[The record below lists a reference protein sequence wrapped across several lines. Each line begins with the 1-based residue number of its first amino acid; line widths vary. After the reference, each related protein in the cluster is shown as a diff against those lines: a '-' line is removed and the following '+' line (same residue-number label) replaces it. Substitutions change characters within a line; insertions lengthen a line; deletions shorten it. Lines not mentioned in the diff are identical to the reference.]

1 MKKILV
7 CSILLLT
14 SLIAFCAPVGT
25 WKNYLSYHTTTEIE
39 HVGDI
44 YYVLASGGLYSYNAK
59 DGSIYTYDKTNGL
72 SDTGIKAIQWNKSS
86 RKLVIVY
93 KDNNID
99 LLSENGKIENLPD
112 YYLKAMTED
121 KTIHS
126 IYNNGVFA
134 YLSTAFGIL
143 KVNTKNAEFSD
154 TYFLNESVEYAYI
167 ANNQLYAAIPTKGLM
182 ACSLAS
188 NPQNKSNW
196 SVVGAYV
203 APNKQLNATD
213 LAVIN
218 KVKPNGAQYNSF
230 AFMTLKG
237 NTLYTAPGGFN
248 SVIDASTPGAVQ
260 VYDGQKWTMYEDDL
274 TTKTPNIPYMSIT
287 SVAVDPKD
295 AQHVFASG
303 RTGLYEFRDGK
314 FVKHYTYTNSPL
326 KAFKPNNPNYVITLS
341 ISFDSQGNLYVLNGN
356 NPDGTSL
363 LRLNSNGSWDDLH
376 QDALVANGYSFR
388 ILTNLTWDSRNLLWF
403 VNDHWDNKSLA
414 YFNPKTNQLKLY
426 STFYNQDGVALGD
439 GRVHCVAEDKQQN
452 MWIGTGNGPVMLTP
466 SQIRSGSE
474 NFNQIK
480 VPRNDGTNF
489 ADYLLSGVDI
499 TCIVVDGANR
509 KWFGTNG
516 NGVYLIS
523 ADNLQELKHFT
534 AENSPLLSNTIES
547 MAINNNTGE
556 VFFGTT
562 EGLCSYVTDATDAPS
577 TSSDSDVL
585 VYPNPVLPDY
595 TGLITIKGLAFDSHV
610 KIVTTN
616 GALVAEGRS
625 NGGSFTWDGNDQNG
639 QRVAGGMYIVLSA
652 TAEGESSVVTKI
664 AIIR

>member
-1 MKKILV
+1 
-7 CSILLLT
+7 
-14 SLIAFCAPVGT
+14 
-25 WKNYLSYHTTTEIE
+25 
-39 HVGDI
+39 
-44 YYVLASGGLYSYNAK
+44 
-59 DGSIYTYDKTNGL
+59 
-72 SDTGIKAIQWNKSS
+72 
-86 RKLVIVY
+86 
-93 KDNNID
+93 
-99 LLSENGKIENLPD
+99 
-112 YYLKAMTED
+112 
-121 KTIHS
+121 
-126 IYNNGVFA
+126 
-134 YLSTAFGIL
+134 
-143 KVNTKNAEFSD
+143 
-154 TYFLNESVEYAYI
+154 
-167 ANNQLYAAIPTKGLM
+167 
-182 ACSLAS
+182 
-188 NPQNKSNW
+188 
-196 SVVGAYV
+196 
-203 APNKQLNATD
+203 
-213 LAVIN
+213 
-218 KVKPNGAQYNSF
+218 
-230 AFMTLKG
+230 
-237 NTLYTAPGGFN
+237 
-248 SVIDASTPGAVQ
+248 
-260 VYDGQKWTMYEDDL
+260 MYEDDL
-274 TTKTPNIPYMSIT
+274 TTKTPNIPYVSIT

-376 QDALVANGYSFR
+376 QDALFANGYSFR

-426 STFYNQDGVALGD
+426 STFYNQDGVALGE

-452 MWIGTGNGPVMLTP
+452 MWIGTGNGPIMLTP

>member
-203 APNKQLNATD
+203 APNKQLNASD

-274 TTKTPNIPYMSIT
+274 TTKTPN
-287 SVAVDPKD
+287 
-295 AQHVFASG
+295 
-303 RTGLYEFRDGK
+303 
-314 FVKHYTYTNSPL
+314 
-326 KAFKPNNPNYVITLS
+326 
-341 ISFDSQGNLYVLNGN
+341 
-356 NPDGTSL
+356 
-363 LRLNSNGSWDDLH
+363 
-376 QDALVANGYSFR
+376 
-388 ILTNLTWDSRNLLWF
+388 
-403 VNDHWDNKSLA
+403 
-414 YFNPKTNQLKLY
+414 
-426 STFYNQDGVALGD
+426 
-439 GRVHCVAEDKQQN
+439 
-452 MWIGTGNGPVMLTP
+452 
-466 SQIRSGSE
+466 
-474 NFNQIK
+474 
-480 VPRNDGTNF
+480 
-489 ADYLLSGVDI
+489 
-499 TCIVVDGANR
+499 
-509 KWFGTNG
+509 
-516 NGVYLIS
+516 
-523 ADNLQELKHFT
+523 
-534 AENSPLLSNTIES
+534 
-547 MAINNNTGE
+547 
-556 VFFGTT
+556 
-562 EGLCSYVTDATDAPS
+562 
-577 TSSDSDVL
+577 
-585 VYPNPVLPDY
+585 
-595 TGLITIKGLAFDSHV
+595 
-610 KIVTTN
+610 
-616 GALVAEGRS
+616 
-625 NGGSFTWDGNDQNG
+625 
-639 QRVAGGMYIVLSA
+639 
-652 TAEGESSVVTKI
+652 
-664 AIIR
+664 

>member
-1 MKKILV
+1 MEHRYFASTAMVLGTICIKMRF
-7 CSILLLT
+7 LLT
-14 SLIAFCAPVGT
+14 
-25 WKNYLSYHTTTEIE
+25 
-39 HVGDI
+39 
-44 YYVLASGGLYSYNAK
+44 
-59 DGSIYTYDKTNGL
+59 
-72 SDTGIKAIQWNKSS
+72 AIRS
-86 RKLVIVY
+86 
-93 KDNNID
+93 
-99 LLSENGKIENLPD
+99 
-112 YYLKAMTED
+112 
-121 KTIHS
+121 
-126 IYNNGVFA
+126 VF
-134 YLSTAFGIL
+134 
-143 KVNTKNAEFSD
+143 
-154 TYFLNESVEYAYI
+154 
-167 ANNQLYAAIPTKGLM
+167 
-182 ACSLAS
+182 
-188 NPQNKSNW
+188 
-196 SVVGAYV
+196 
-203 APNKQLNATD
+203 
-213 LAVIN
+213 
-218 KVKPNGAQYNSF
+218 
-230 AFMTLKG
+230 
-237 NTLYTAPGGFN
+237 
-248 SVIDASTPGAVQ
+248 
-260 VYDGQKWTMYEDDL
+260 
-274 TTKTPNIPYMSIT
+274 
-287 SVAVDPKD
+287 
-295 AQHVFASG
+295 
-303 RTGLYEFRDGK
+303 
-314 FVKHYTYTNSPL
+314 SP
-326 KAFKPNNPNYVITLS
+326 
-341 ISFDSQGNLYVLNGN
+341 
-356 NPDGTSL
+356 TSL
-363 LRLNSNGSWDDLH
+363 GTHATFFGL
-376 QDALVANGYSFR
+376 
-388 ILTNLTWDSRNLLWF
+388 LT
-403 VNDHWDNKSLA
+403 DHWDNKSLA

-452 MWIGTGNGPVMLTP
+452 MWIGTGNGPIMLTP

>member
-1 MKKILV
+1 MKKILA

-25 WKNYLSYHTTTEIE
+25 WKNYLAYHNTTEIE
-39 HVGDI
+39 HVGEI
-44 YYVLASGGLYSYNAK
+44 YYVLASSSLYSYNTK

-93 KDNNID
+93 KNNNID

-143 KVNTKNAEFSD
+143 KINTKNAEFSD

-188 NPQNKSNW
+188 NPQDKSNW

-203 APNKQLNATD
+203 ALNKQLNASD
-213 LAVIN
+213 LAMIN
-218 KVKPNGAQYNSF
+218 KVKPKGAQYNSF

-237 NTLYTAPGGFN
+237 NTLYTVPGGFN

-260 VYDGQKWTMYEDDL
+260 IYDGQKWTFYEDDL
-274 TTKTPNIPYMSIT
+274 TTKTSNIPYVSIT
-287 SVAVDPKD
+287 SVAIDPKD

-326 KAFKPNNPNYVITLS
+326 KAALPNNINYVIVS
-341 ISFDSQGNLYVLNGN
+341 GIAFDIQGNLWC
-356 NPDGTSL
+356 
-363 LRLNSNGSWDDLH
+363 LNSNNDGNSSLLMLDRKGVWTNYHSNELTQKGETLRYLTSPIFDTR
-376 QDALVANGYSFR
+376 GY
-388 ILTNLTWDSRNLLWF
+388 LWF
-403 VNDHWDNKSLA
+403 VNNHWDTPCLVLFTPSTQQI
-414 YFNPKTNQLKLY
+414 KTFKHI
-426 STFYNQDGVALGD
+426 TNQDGVGFND
-439 GRVHCVAEDKQQN
+439 IITRCVTTDKQQN
-452 MWIGTGNGPVMLTP
+452 IWIGTASGPLLLNSSSINQSDP
-466 SQIRSGSE
+466 
-474 NFNQIK
+474 NFIQVKI
-480 VPRNDGTNF
+480 PRNDGTNF

-499 TCIVVDGANR
+499 TCIAVDGANR

-547 MAINNNTGE
+547 MVINNNTGE

-616 GALVAEGRS
+616 GTLVAEGRS
-625 NGGSFTWDGNDQNG
+625 NGGTFTWDGNDQNG

>member
-1 MKKILV
+1 MKKILA

-25 WKNYLSYHTTTEIE
+25 WKNYLAYHNTTEIE
-39 HVGDI
+39 HVGEI
-44 YYVLASGGLYSYNAK
+44 YYVLASSSLYSYNTK

-93 KDNNID
+93 KNNNID

-143 KVNTKNAEFSD
+143 KINTKNAEFSD

-188 NPQNKSNW
+188 NPQDKSNW
-196 SVVGAYV
+196 SIVEAYV
-203 APNKQLNATD
+203 APNKQLNASD

-218 KVKPNGAQYNSF
+218 KVKPKGAQYNSF

-237 NTLYTAPGGFN
+237 NILYTVPGGFS

-260 VYDGQKWTMYEDDL
+260 VYDGQKWTFYEDDL
-274 TTKTPNIPYMSIT
+274 TKKTPNIPYVSIT

-295 AQHVFASG
+295 VQHVFASG

-326 KAFKPNNPNYVITLS
+326 KAALPNNINYVIVS
-341 ISFDSQGNLYVLNGN
+341 GIAFDIQGNLWC
-356 NPDGTSL
+356 
-363 LRLNSNGSWDDLH
+363 LNSNNDGNSSLLMLDRKGVWTNYHSNELTQKGETLRYLTSPIFDTR
-376 QDALVANGYSFR
+376 GY
-388 ILTNLTWDSRNLLWF
+388 LWF
-403 VNDHWDNKSLA
+403 VNNHWDTPCLVLFTPSTQQI
-414 YFNPKTNQLKLY
+414 KTFKHI
-426 STFYNQDGVALGD
+426 TNQDGVGFND
-439 GRVHCVAEDKQQN
+439 IITRCVTTDKQQN
-452 MWIGTGNGPVMLTP
+452 IWIGTASGPLLLN
-466 SQIRSGSE
+466 SSSINQSE
-474 NFNQIK
+474 PNFIQVKI
-480 VPRNDGTNF
+480 PRNDGTNF

-534 AENSPLLSNTIES
+534 AETSPLLSNNIQS

-625 NGGSFTWDGNDQNG
+625 NGGTFTWDGNDQNG

>member
-1 MKKILV
+1 M
-7 CSILLLT
+7 
-14 SLIAFCAPVGT
+14 
-25 WKNYLSYHTTTEIE
+25 
-39 HVGDI
+39 
-44 YYVLASGGLYSYNAK
+44 
-59 DGSIYTYDKTNGL
+59 
-72 SDTGIKAIQWNKSS
+72 
-86 RKLVIVY
+86 
-93 KDNNID
+93 
-99 LLSENGKIENLPD
+99 
-112 YYLKAMTED
+112 
-121 KTIHS
+121 
-126 IYNNGVFA
+126 
-134 YLSTAFGIL
+134 
-143 KVNTKNAEFSD
+143 
-154 TYFLNESVEYAYI
+154 
-167 ANNQLYAAIPTKGLM
+167 
-182 ACSLAS
+182 
-188 NPQNKSNW
+188 
-196 SVVGAYV
+196 
-203 APNKQLNATD
+203 
-213 LAVIN
+213 
-218 KVKPNGAQYNSF
+218 
-230 AFMTLKG
+230 
-237 NTLYTAPGGFN
+237 
-248 SVIDASTPGAVQ
+248 
-260 VYDGQKWTMYEDDL
+260 
-274 TTKTPNIPYMSIT
+274 
-287 SVAVDPKD
+287 
-295 AQHVFASG
+295 
-303 RTGLYEFRDGK
+303 
-314 FVKHYTYTNSPL
+314 
-326 KAFKPNNPNYVITLS
+326 
-341 ISFDSQGNLYVLNGN
+341 
-356 NPDGTSL
+356 
-363 LRLNSNGSWDDLH
+363 
-376 QDALVANGYSFR
+376 
-388 ILTNLTWDSRNLLWF
+388 
-403 VNDHWDNKSLA
+403 
-414 YFNPKTNQLKLY
+414 KLY
-426 STFYNQDGVALGD
+426 STFYNQDGVALGE

-452 MWIGTGNGPVMLTP
+452 MWIGTGNGPIMLTP

-556 VFFGTT
+556 VFFGTS

>member
-1 MKKILV
+1 MKKILA

-25 WKNYLSYHTTTEIE
+25 WKNYLAYHNTTEIE
-39 HVGDI
+39 HVGEI
-44 YYVLASGGLYSYNAK
+44 YYVLASSSLYSYNTK

-93 KDNNID
+93 KNNNID

-143 KVNTKNAEFSD
+143 KINTKNAEFSD

-188 NPQNKSNW
+188 NPQDKSNW

-203 APNKQLNATD
+203 ALNKQLNASD
-213 LAVIN
+213 LAMIN
-218 KVKPNGAQYNSF
+218 KVKPKGAQYNSF

-237 NTLYTAPGGFN
+237 NTLYTVPGGFN

-260 VYDGQKWTMYEDDL
+260 IYDGQKWTFYEDDL
-274 TTKTPNIPYMSIT
+274 TTKTSNIPYVSIT
-287 SVAVDPKD
+287 SVAIDPKD

-326 KAFKPNNPNYVITLS
+326 KAALPNNINYVIVS
-341 ISFDSQGNLYVLNGN
+341 GIAFDIQGNLWC
-356 NPDGTSL
+356 
-363 LRLNSNGSWDDLH
+363 LNSNNDGNSSLLMLDRKGVWTNYHSNELTQKGETLRYLTSPIFDTR
-376 QDALVANGYSFR
+376 GY
-388 ILTNLTWDSRNLLWF
+388 LWF
-403 VNDHWDNKSLA
+403 VNNHWDTPCLVLFTPSTQQI
-414 YFNPKTNQLKLY
+414 KTFKHI
-426 STFYNQDGVALGD
+426 TNQDGVGFND
-439 GRVHCVAEDKQQN
+439 IITRCVTTDKQQN
-452 MWIGTGNGPVMLTP
+452 IWIGTASGPLLLNSSSINQSDP
-466 SQIRSGSE
+466 
-474 NFNQIK
+474 NFIQVKI
-480 VPRNDGTNF
+480 PRNDGTNF

-499 TCIVVDGANR
+499 TCIAVDGANR

-534 AENSPLLSNTIES
+534 AENSPLLSNNIES

-577 TSSDSDVL
+577 TPSESDVL

-616 GALVAEGRS
+616 GTLVAEGRS
-625 NGGSFTWDGNDQNG
+625 NGGTFTWDGNDQNG